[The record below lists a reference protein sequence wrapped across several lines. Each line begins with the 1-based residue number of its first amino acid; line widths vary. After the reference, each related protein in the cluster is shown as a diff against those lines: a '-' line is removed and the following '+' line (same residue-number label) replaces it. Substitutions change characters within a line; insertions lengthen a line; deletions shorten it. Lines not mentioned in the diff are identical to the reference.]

1 VILTRL
7 GWMDFGQGMNDSS
20 GAQGG
25 QEAEAGSRLGVKLRR
40 LFYSTSTA
48 SIWEE
53 FNSQQQEQDVSGEQF
68 TWGYGWTKSSFP
80 AVVMVLQDIQFLI
93 LLAIVLALV
102 RVWMVH
108 MLVPA
113 YLTPKRL
120 EALARSKSSH
130 MLASSSYSFETK
142 QWSKVRK
149 RAEAKRGSDRGN
161 KNDDEDEQRGKRSIY
176 ERILTI
182 VSTQWY
188 MLRPSVRRALGHEP
202 SARFNDFVTQQNQ
215 DRSFRRSNSTSNPTQ
230 HLFNAPRHAT
240 ASFRL
245 VYTTTSCL
253 LALMLF
259 RDAEFWP
266 RIVFGTHEQAATK
279 HCWDL
284 SGSFS
289 ALGFLDEDYDERN
302 GDLKY
307 FFLAQASYHL
317 HSLFFHVC
325 SMTLLILYGGDSND
339 GRKLISMKTSTQSY
353 IRPLV
358 EHIVVLALLV
368 GAYLFSGLR
377 RLGAVG
383 IFTMDLSSASLQL
396 LQACLYAPE
405 NSWLRKPEV
414 VMFVHRV
421 VTVPTFVYCR
431 LLVLPFVLWR
441 SALFESQDWLEQI
454 ERVFYEGLGERVYFL
469 FNASLCLL
477 FTLNLVLF
485 RRLIFH
491 PHLRQIRQV
500 KVQ

>member
-1 VILTRL
+1 MTSECPRPCVPLVHCSSSSNTLTR
-7 GWMDFGQGMNDSS
+7 
-20 GAQGG
+20 
-25 QEAEAGSRLGVKLRR
+25 
-40 LFYSTSTA
+40 
-48 SIWEE
+48 I
-53 FNSQQQEQDVSGEQF
+53 
-68 TWGYGWTKSSFP
+68 
-80 AVVMVLQDIQFLI
+80 I
-93 LLAIVLALV
+93 
-102 RVWMVH
+102 
-108 MLVPA
+108 
-113 YLTPKRL
+113 
-120 EALARSKSSH
+120 
-130 MLASSSYSFETK
+130 ET
-142 QWSKVRK
+142 
-149 RAEAKRGSDRGN
+149 
-161 KNDDEDEQRGKRSIY
+161 
-176 ERILTI
+176 
-182 VSTQWY
+182 
-188 MLRPSVRRALGHEP
+188 
-202 SARFNDFVTQQNQ
+202 
-215 DRSFRRSNSTSNPTQ
+215 
-230 HLFNAPRHAT
+230 
-240 ASFRL
+240 
-245 VYTTTSCL
+245 
-253 LALMLF
+253 
-259 RDAEFWP
+259 
-266 RIVFGTHEQAATK
+266 
-279 HCWDL
+279 
-284 SGSFS
+284 FS
-289 ALGFLDEDYDERN
+289 YDERN
-302 GDLKY
+302 GELKY

-317 HSLFFHVC
+317 HSFFFHVC

-339 GRKLISMKTSTQSY
+339 GGKLISMRTSTQSY

-454 ERVFYEGLGERVYFL
+454 ERVSYEGLGERVYFL

-500 KVQ
+500 KMH